1 MENRPVIPFVQSNEL
16 FRSPDTATSETQ
28 TGLLRCT
35 LIVARVTMPK
45 VPPPPPRKAQKMS
58 GFWWSLATTTSPYTA
73 IVNFST
79 KTPYC
84 KLSRMY
90 LPTFAVTTSNSR
102 TLSTARPSMKLWKLD
117 TPPPWRKPP
126 AAPTVGH
133 SPRRPPIHHGHLL
146 HTSPPESLQRLRS
159 RLGHGLY
166 RSRGPGSCHDTR
178 SASCDGNV
186 SGTSRSHSIVPR
198 YHDRYCEQPSAVDD
212 VAQTSPP
219 LEFGQQTQLP
229 PNTVESGLD
238 DRAHHAE
245 NAHDS
250 LVFSATNL
258 PNPAL

>member
-1 MENRPVIPFVQSNEL
+1 SLDSGRRINWPGIPCWLNERRMENRPVIPFVQSNEL
-16 FRSPDTATSETQ
+16 FREPDTATSETQ

-133 SPRRPPIHHGHLL
+133 SPPTTTHPSRAPLAYISPRVTPAPTLTAGPRSISEPRARKLSCLHHG
-146 HTSPPESLQRLRS
+146 
-159 RLGHGLY
+159 GLA
-166 RSRGPGSCHDTR
+166 GS
-178 SASCDGNV
+178 
-186 SGTSRSHSIVPR
+186 
-198 YHDRYCEQPSAVDD
+198 
-212 VAQTSPP
+212 
-219 LEFGQQTQLP
+219 
-229 PNTVESGLD
+229 
-238 DRAHHAE
+238 
-245 NAHDS
+245 
-250 LVFSATNL
+250 
-258 PNPAL
+258 AL